1 MRSELERE
9 LTQIR
14 SGLSQ
19 LSKQAI
25 AATQRAVKTLVT
37 GDAEGAKQ
45 IRVDDKAIDALRYQ
59 VELDSLTAMA
69 RQQPV
74 AHDARE
80 LLAATLVAVELE
92 RCGDYAKGIA
102 RAASR
107 IASCIQNLDTF
118 NIAEI
123 DALVRSMLERS
134 VHALLTNDAAEAE
147 HVLRDDAIVD
157 ALYGD
162 LLRHIMA
169 MMSRDP
175 RNIEAGLWLLH
186 AAHCLERIGD
196 RATNIAERAIFV
208 ATGEQLIR
216 ED

>member
-14 SGLSQ
+14 AGLSQ
-19 LSKQAI
+19 LSEQAI
-25 AATQRAVKTLVT
+25 EATQRAVKALVA

-45 IRVDDKAIDALRYQ
+45 VRVDDKAIDALRYQ
-59 VELDSLTAMA
+59 VESESLTAMA

-80 LLAATLVAVELE
+80 LLAATLVATELE

-107 IASCIQNLDTF
+107 TAPLAHDLDTF

-123 DALVRSMLERS
+123 DALVRDMLARS
-134 VHALLTNDAAEAE
+134 VHALLSDNAAEAE
-147 HVLRDDAIVD
+147 RVLRDDAVVD